1 MTNDLKDIVKI
12 NREID
17 EVFKNIKGTKTA
29 KAVSR
34 IIPVYKLS

>member
-17 EVFKNIKGTKTA
+17 EVFKNIKGIKTA
-29 KAVSR
+29 KPNH
-34 IIPVYKLS
+34 ICL